1 MKFVDVHCHIMDDC
15 FDNDREEVL
24 IRAKRSNVIAIISS
38 AFSIDEA
45 IKTIKLMNSHKN
57 FLFLTCGWD
66 PTNFDID
73 ALMEYQRFIIDNLNA
88 IIGIGEVGLDYYYIR
103 DPSLRNMQ
111 KEIFISW
118 INFAKKVNLPIIVHS
133 RNAGDDAIELL
144 ISEGAKRV
152 ILHAFDGRISWAKK
166 AVENGFFFS
175 IPPSIVRS
183 SQKQQLV
190 RNIPLEFIML
200 ESDAPV
206 LSPYVNQRNEPAN
219 LIYAAKMVSELKNI
233 NIEVV
238 SDVTTYNAVSFF
250 NIHFNG
256 L

>member
-1 MKFVDVHCHIMDDC
+1 MRFVDVHCHIMDEC

-24 IRAKRSNVIAIISS
+24 MRAKKSNVIAIISC
-38 AFSIDEA
+38 AFSKDEA
-45 IKTIKLMNSHKN
+45 MKTIKLMNSHKY

-66 PTNFDID
+66 PTNFDINT
-73 ALMEYQRFIIDNLNA
+73 LTEYQSFIVNNLDVV
-88 IIGIGEVGLDYYYIR
+88 IGIGEVGLDYYYIR
-103 DPSLRNMQ
+103 DSSLRNKQ

-118 INFAKKVNLPIIVHS
+118 IAFAKKVNLPIIVHS

-144 ISEGAKRV
+144 ISENVKRV
-152 ILHAFDGRISWAKK
+152 ILHAFDGKISWAKK

-190 RNIPLEFIML
+190 KNIPLESIML

-206 LSPYVNQRNEPAN
+206 LSPYANQRNEPAN
-219 LIYAAKMVSELKNI
+219 LIYSAKMISELKNI
-233 NIEVV
+233 NIELV
-238 SDVTTYNAVSFF
+238 SEVTTQNALSFF
-250 NIHFNG
+250 NILF
-256 L
+256 